1 MKRAFLIA
9 ALLALIAGGSAPA
22 KPFHSLLGIVDEGG
36 NARLAVIDPKTLGVT
51 DGPSLTLGKPGGS
64 WGFSRD
70 RSHFVYTDGSRLR
83 FFDLFRFA
91 PEAGVQLAGGGPV
104 AWLDGLTVAVLSR
117 AGTNAVEIVKV
128 DAIDH
133 AVRSRRRVA
142 GVVLATRTLPNALV
156 ALLGRRDRIAPV
168 RLLVVEPD
176 RTRIVPLGGVWGGVV
191 FPRGNRPPVFTMRT
205 PALALDEAKHT
216 AYVVDPDGMIV
227 ELPLSTLKPTFR
239 DVSGRLAKV
248 VYSSVRTA
256 LALGDGLLAVT
267 GEELSPAGRRP
278 AGLEL
283 IDTQTWSSRLVELGA
298 TNAWVAG
305 DGLLVTGLRSDA
317 NAQKLTSIGLV
328 MLDRTGHARFR
339 LFEGM
344 IVGVTT
350 IIGSQAYV
358 AILGA
363 PAAVAVDLVTG
374 RVVGQRSWPVPT
386 LLLGRSSSD

>member
-1 MKRAFLIA
+1 
-9 ALLALIAGGSAPA
+9 
-22 KPFHSLLGIVDEGG
+22 
-36 NARLAVIDPKTLGVT
+36 
-51 DGPSLTLGKPGGS
+51 
-64 WGFSRD
+64 
-70 RSHFVYTDGSRLR
+70 
-83 FFDLFRFA
+83 
-91 PEAGVQLAGGGPV
+91 
-104 AWLDGLTVAVLSR
+104 
-117 AGTNAVEIVKV
+117 
-128 DAIDH
+128 
-133 AVRSRRRVA
+133 
-142 GVVLATRTLPNALV
+142 
-156 ALLGRRDRIAPV
+156 
-168 RLLVVEPD
+168 
-176 RTRIVPLGGVWGGVV
+176 
-191 FPRGNRPPVFTMRT
+191 
-205 PALALDEAKHT
+205 
-216 AYVVDPDGMIV
+216 MIV